1 MLVVRESKNEGHRIF
16 SAFQPKSFMHELLSD
31 FTLLTFIEGG
41 SKDSIH
47 GLQHTWLVQKS
58 LS

>member
-1 MLVVRESKNEGHRIF
+1 MVVESKKEGHRIF